1 MSPLPVMFSHAT
13 GLSKLMQGA
22 KADPTTR
29 EAETFL
35 FRIHRVPVAKV
46 ATGVMD
52 DAGLNPFCNP
62 FVFFLVA
69 ADEWDEPGPEL
80 TGPLTYEGAL
90 AVARSF
96 TETFNRLT
104 NYGAF

>member
-1 MSPLPVMFSHAT
+1 MFSHAT
-13 GLSKLMQGA
+13 GLSKLFQGA
-22 KADPTTR
+22 KVDHETR

-46 ATGVMD
+46 PSDVLD
-52 DAGLNPFCNP
+52 DAGLNPFSNP
-62 FVFFLVA
+62 FVFFLVG

-80 TGPLTYEGAL
+80 TGPLTFDGAV

-96 TETFNRLT
+96 TDNFNRLT